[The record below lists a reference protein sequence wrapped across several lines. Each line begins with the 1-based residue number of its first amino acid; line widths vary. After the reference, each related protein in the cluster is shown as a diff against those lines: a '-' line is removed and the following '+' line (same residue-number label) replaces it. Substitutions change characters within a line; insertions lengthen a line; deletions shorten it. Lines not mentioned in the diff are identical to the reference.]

1 MSPPAISK
9 LTSDSDFETF
19 SAFIRSLVVDESPSN
34 EDMLRIFNVFDQD
47 KDGVLNKQ
55 ETEQVNKKIVRTINH
70 MRSSLIVVDFQNDFV
85 DGSLAIKAS
94 SIMNKGR
101 AQQDPQEAIPLLNH
115 LLSRHRDFDSVV
127 YTMDWHP
134 SNHISF
140 YEHCRNQDRIMQKTD
155 KSRKLKPFDVVTFEE
170 PNCRQVLYPS
180 HCVENSWGADLN
192 ASVRRVDGAKYV
204 RKGTDIYVDAYSGFA
219 DNNGKIKSDLENI
232 LRDDRINTLFICGL
246 ALDICVASTAR
257 DASKLK
263 FFTCVIRDCC
273 KGLSEE
279 QIKRTC
285 SELRSRNVPYV
296 ETHEVDQFLE
306 NRKIPWLWICQMVG
320 LAKRQ
325 RRKNRKNG
333 TTVDVELATESPG
346 TPHGTKQSLLPGV
359 CHEVISMD
367 AS

>member
-1 MSPPAISK
+1 MSPSALSK
-9 LTSDSDFETF
+9 IASDANFETF

-47 KDGVLNKQ
+47 KDGILNKQ
-55 ETEQVNKKIVRTINH
+55 ETEQVNKRIVRTINH
-70 MRSSLIVVDFQNDFV
+70 MRSSLIVVDFQNDF
-85 DGSLAIKAS
+85 
-94 SIMNKGR
+94 KGR

-115 LLSRHRDFDSVV
+115 LLSRHQDFNSVV

-134 SNHISF
+134 SNH
-140 YEHCRNQDRIMQKTD
+140 
-155 KSRKLKPFDVVTFEE
+155 SRKLKPFDVVTFEE

-192 ASVRRVDGAKYV
+192 ASVQRVDGAKYV

-263 FFTCVIRDCC
+263 FFT

-285 SELRSRNVPYV
+285 LELRGRNVPYV

-306 NRKIPWLWICQMVG
+306 HRKIPWLWICQMVG
-320 LAKRQ
+320 LGERRRR
-325 RRKNRKNG
+325 RRKHHGNG
-333 TTVDVELATESPG
+333 TTVDVELTTESPD
-346 TPHGTKQSLLPGV
+346 TPHGTQQSLLPGV
-359 CHEVISMD
+359 CHEVIHMD

>member
-94 SIMNKGR
+94 SIMNVY
-101 AQQDPQEAIPLLNH
+101 L
-115 LLSRHRDFDSVV
+115 HRL
-127 YTMDWHP
+127 TEMTL
-134 SNHISF
+134 I
-140 YEHCRNQDRIMQKTD
+140 
-155 KSRKLKPFDVVTFEE
+155 E